1 MSNERRNPYY
11 KKKNHK
17 NMSSLAA
24 ATVGTR
30 AAAARASDDHGSSS
44 LTRAIEQ
51 EAGNEMNLSIECD
64 TNVTTGD
71 MNESMISTASSINPQ
86 DLDSVPTGP
95 TLVQPPQTTPTHT
108 ITNQLN
114 TNLMNKET
122 PMTTTINNTANG
134 TPNTQINNITTR
146 TLLVNNESP
155 ANPNDVE
162 TFALRIRQQ
171 SMGTRLRSAPI
182 TPLVSQPYT
191 HIGYFDIKVKLER
204 SDDPWDELIGVT
216 KEVMGQ
222 LWKADSSIKVFAYEK
237 AERTGNPAFIANVAD
252 FRKINF
258 FNFDK
263 FFYRGAPLPLGGSRT
278 LNVLM
283 TYTSDFNNIMRQIG
297 PIMLGMQC
305 GVYMRTLQAEKTTT
319 IGWAYMSTKHT
330 NKQALAEAITKKIQI
345 PIGLQ
350 WRVVTTGMAG
360 VMVKEED
367 KVRAIHFEVE
377 DCDVQ
382 YAKRTLNELYH
393 HSQTEGFPLEMKFR
407 FMPLYSSIPNTE
419 GQNSFMT
426 MLGFQRRYCRYMG
439 EYLSGDIVNVEG
451 LLPNGITIRQYLMN
465 IRVDEDR
472 RKRLFLGINKTWNN
486 RGYVYSVLPKHR
498 DLASV
503 TIQHLLTKLH
513 FDFPGAS
520 EDGKVF
526 PDIDKFFDAVAWER
540 SQETAW
546 DAQRNCAVAINM
558 DNLQGTLDAMKGEDF
573 FETFDEQYED
583 KMDVEKKGKADDD
596 TVDKE
601 KLMIDSDGKSIATRT
616 RTSRRSEI
624 TSNKGTPGSGARVSF
639 GDSVASPITV
649 EGTTAGS
656 VLTMADVQSI
666 VTSTVLPMVAK
677 EVATQFG
684 QYQENMNGSLSSVF
698 QQMQDNLSKIQQ
710 QQQQQQQQ
718 HQQFQLQQQ
727 QQFQQQQQQMQQF
740 QQQQQQQQQ
749 MFQQQLQ
756 QQQQQQQQQP
766 QYSFEQQH
774 DQYVQEIHLMDTGIT
789 DQQQQQLHQQQA
801 HTLHHEFSAAHSM
814 ESEQPPS

>member
-1 MSNERRNPYY
+1 MSNERRNPYH
-11 KKKNHK
+11 KKKHSK
-17 NMSSLAA
+17 NMSSSA
-24 ATVGTR
+24 ATVVTR
-30 AAAARASDDHGSSS
+30 AAAVRASDNNGTSS

-51 EAGNEMNLSIECD
+51 EAGNEMNVSIEYD
-64 TNVTTGD
+64 ANATTGD
-71 MNESMISTASSINPQ
+71 MNESMISSASSTNPQ
-86 DLDSVPTGP
+86 DLDSVPTGL
-95 TLVQPPQTTPTHT
+95 TLVQPPQTTPTQT
-108 ITNQLN
+108 ITNQRN

-122 PMTTTINNTANG
+122 LMTTTMNNTANG

-171 SMGTRLRSAPI
+171 SMGTRLRLVPI
-182 TPLVSQPYT
+182 TPIVSQPYT

-216 KEVMGQ
+216 KEVMGK

-237 AERTGNPAFIANVAD
+237 AERTGNPTFIANGAD

-382 YAKRTLNELYH
+382 YAKRTLNDLYH

-426 MLGFQRRYCRYMG
+426 MLGFQRRYCQYMG

-465 IRVDEDR
+465 IR
-472 RKRLFLGINKTWNN
+472 
-486 RGYVYSVLPKHR
+486 
-498 DLASV
+498 
-503 TIQHLLTKLH
+503 
-513 FDFPGAS
+513 
-520 EDGKVF
+520 
-526 PDIDKFFDAVAWER
+526 
-540 SQETAW
+540 
-546 DAQRNCAVAINM
+546 
-558 DNLQGTLDAMKGEDF
+558 
-573 FETFDEQYED
+573 
-583 KMDVEKKGKADDD
+583 
-596 TVDKE
+596 
-601 KLMIDSDGKSIATRT
+601 
-616 RTSRRSEI
+616 SR
-624 TSNKGTPGSGARVSF
+624 
-639 GDSVASPITV
+639 
-649 EGTTAGS
+649 
-656 VLTMADVQSI
+656 
-666 VTSTVLPMVAK
+666 PM
-677 EVATQFG
+677 
-684 QYQENMNGSLSSVF
+684 
-698 QQMQDNLSKIQQ
+698 
-710 QQQQQQQQ
+710 
-718 HQQFQLQQQ
+718 
-727 QQFQQQQQQMQQF
+727 
-740 QQQQQQQQQ
+740 
-749 MFQQQLQ
+749 
-756 QQQQQQQQQP
+756 
-766 QYSFEQQH
+766 
-774 DQYVQEIHLMDTGIT
+774 
-789 DQQQQQLHQQQA
+789 
-801 HTLHHEFSAAHSM
+801 
-814 ESEQPPS
+814 